1 MVVYFD
7 GWCPLCRA
15 AKERLSRLDRRGRLA
30 FRSIRDE
37 AVVGDLGISQE
48 VLARQMH
55 VQTDDGRIIGGFPAL
70 VAIATLLPPLWVLWP
85 FLVAAQWLGVGAV
98 AYDWVA
104 RNRKIVPVGACEDG
118 ACPIHRA
125 QS

>member
-15 AKERLSRLDRRGRLA
+15 AKERLSRMDHRGRLA

-37 AVVGDLGISQE
+37 AVVGELGISQE

-55 VQTDDGRIIGGFPAL
+55 VRTDDGRIIGGFPAL
-70 VAIATLLPPLWVLWP
+70 VAISRLLPPLWPLWP
-85 FLVAAQWLGVGAV
+85 FLVVAKWLGVGTV

-104 RNRKIVPVGACEDG
+104 RNRKIVPVGSCEDG

-125 QS
+125 Q

>member
-1 MVVYFD
+1 MD
-7 GWCPLCRA
+7 H
-15 AKERLSRLDRRGRLA
+15 RGRLA

-37 AVVGDLGISQE
+37 AVVGELGISQE

-55 VQTDDGRIIGGFPAL
+55 VRTDDGRIIGGFPAL
-70 VAIATLLPPLWVLWP
+70 VAISRLLPPLWPLWP
-85 FLVAAQWLGVGAV
+85 FLVVAKWLGVGTV

-104 RNRKIVPVGACEDG
+104 RNRKIVPVGSCEDG

-125 QS
+125 Q